1 MNRKVLLFVAL
12 PLTLSCVCVG
22 LLTGLSVRASNQRD
36 TAGATST
43 AIAAQFL
50 DPLKGICTG
59 QATAVAGAG
68 AYNPG
73 AGVHPVVVFRTTN
86 ATNYSRDLR
95 VGTGDWSPA
104 TLDATQLVACT
115 DESWTTVET
124 CPYKSQTT
132 GNTSYL
138 DRSQHQ
144 VKLRLV
150 AAKTGQVVGTETLKG
165 AEPRQCQEQE
175 TFASGTTRFSVTGE
189 AVTPVA
195 IQTWL
200 KPHVAP

>member
-1 MNRKVLLFVAL
+1 MNRKVLLFVAI
-12 PLTLSCVCVG
+12 PFALSCVCVG
-22 LLTGLSVRASNQRD
+22 LLVGLSVRASNQRD
-36 TAGATST
+36 TAGATAT
-43 AIAAQFL
+43 ANAAQFL
-50 DPLKGICTG
+50 DPLKAICTG
-59 QATAVAGAG
+59 QSTAVAGAA
-68 AYNPG
+68 AYSTVP
-73 AGVHPVVVFRTTN
+73 GVHPIIVFHTTN
-86 ATNYSRDLR
+86 ATNYTRDLR

-124 CPYKSQTT
+124 CPYKGQTGGT
-132 GNTSYL
+132 TSYL
-138 DRSQHQ
+138 DRAQYQ
-144 VKLRLV
+144 VKIRLV
-150 AAKTGQVVGTETLKG
+150 AAKDGQTVATQTLKG

-200 KPHVAP
+200 KPYVAP